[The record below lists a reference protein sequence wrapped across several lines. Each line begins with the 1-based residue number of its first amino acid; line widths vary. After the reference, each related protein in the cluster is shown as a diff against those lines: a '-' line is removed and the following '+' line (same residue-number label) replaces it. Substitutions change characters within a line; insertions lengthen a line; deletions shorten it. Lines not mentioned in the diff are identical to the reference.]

1 MKLSRIKDIFLFHI
15 FCHLFQILF
24 DHIVHEARA
33 QKESEKSV
41 QKLTKSNKSFNF
53 GIVS

>member
-1 MKLSRIKDIFLFHI
+1 MKLSRIKDIFLSHI

-24 DHIVHEARA
+24 EPLSHGQCD